1 MLDINKLYTNN
12 ICEMASVYGIEAAY
26 CAIKKVSTLCQ
37 EAICNSYTMATR
49 DLPDIY
55 ARALGLHQANPEWPW
70 YK

>member
-37 EAICNSYTMATR
+37 EAIYRENLLSNICH
-49 DLPDIY
+49 I
-55 ARALGLHQANPEWPW
+55 
-70 YK
+70 